1 MYKTIMMF
9 DTSIVSENLG
19 DFIIMDSVKRQLRTL
34 FPDSFFMSTAT
45 HDTIGKEAKA
55 WQKHAEFSFIGGT
68 NLLTDRY
75 RGLKRAQWKLGLSD
89 TSVKGVIGI
98 GVGWKS
104 YEESNRIR
112 DFPMKLAQKIIYKNV
127 LSNKYLHSVRDS
139 YTQKKLKG
147 MGIESINTSCV
158 TMWDLTPN
166 LINKIPTKKADTV
179 VTTITNYW
187 KSPNYLMAYKKLI
200 EILLDNYDKVKLWIQ
215 ASEDIEIF
223 NSLEVKGASR
233 VEFISP
239 SLKAYDDALS
249 NSVDYIGTRL
259 HAGIRALQHGR
270 RALIIELDNRAREIA
285 RDTNL
290 PTVDYRN
297 VDDVVKFI
305 VDEKKIK
312 LDIPFDQIKR
322 WKEQFK

>member
-1 MYKTIMMF
+1 M
-9 DTSIVSENLG
+9 
-19 DFIIMDSVKRQLRTL
+19 
-34 FPDSFFMSTAT
+34 
-45 HDTIGKEAKA
+45 
-55 WQKHAEFSFIGGT
+55 
-68 NLLTDRY
+68 
-75 RGLKRAQWKLGLSD
+75 
-89 TSVKGVIGI
+89 
-98 GVGWKS
+98 
-104 YEESNRIR
+104 
-112 DFPMKLAQKIIYKNV
+112 
-127 LSNKYLHSVRDS
+127 
-139 YTQKKLKG
+139 
-147 MGIESINTSCV
+147 
-158 TMWDLTPN
+158 
-166 LINKIPTKKADTV
+166 
-179 VTTITNYW
+179 
-187 KSPNYLMAYKKLI
+187 
-200 EILLDNYDKVKLWIQ
+200 WIQ

>member
-1 MYKTIMMF
+1 M
-9 DTSIVSENLG
+9 
-19 DFIIMDSVKRQLRTL
+19 
-34 FPDSFFMSTAT
+34 
-45 HDTIGKEAKA
+45 
-55 WQKHAEFSFIGGT
+55 
-68 NLLTDRY
+68 
-75 RGLKRAQWKLGLSD
+75 KRAQWKLGLCD
-89 TSVKGVIGI
+89 TSVKGAIGI
-98 GVGWKS
+98 GVGWTS
-104 YEESNRIR
+104 YEDFNRIR

-127 LSNKYLHSVRDS
+127 LSSKYLHSVRDS
-139 YTQKKLKG
+139 YTQSKLKR

-158 TMWDLTPN
+158 TMWDLTPD
-166 LINKIPTKKADTV
+166 LIDKIPTKKADTV
-179 VTTITNYW
+179 VTTITNYR